1 MQSETARLP
10 TAFRIALLIVTHDA
24 KVAANAKRILFM
36 RDGSIVDELRLS
48 KTGDS
53 IEENIKRIV
62 QRMEPLGI

>member
-1 MQSETARLP
+1 
-10 TAFRIALLIVTHDA
+10 
-24 KVAANAKRILFM
+24 M